1 MAEPDALLGSS
12 PATWKTEN
20 LELLGPL
27 PNKLIMSVTFAVHKV
42 WYVGFTSKL
51 LSGPLKKKKVFTCFQ
66 SKHSRKYRVREDGG
80 LELRNLF

>member
-27 PNKLIMSVTFAVHKV
+27 PNNLIVSVTCAVYKV

-51 LSGPLKKKKVFTCFQ
+51 LSGPLKKKKSLHMFSV
-66 SKHSRKYRVREDGG
+66 
-80 LELRNLF
+80 